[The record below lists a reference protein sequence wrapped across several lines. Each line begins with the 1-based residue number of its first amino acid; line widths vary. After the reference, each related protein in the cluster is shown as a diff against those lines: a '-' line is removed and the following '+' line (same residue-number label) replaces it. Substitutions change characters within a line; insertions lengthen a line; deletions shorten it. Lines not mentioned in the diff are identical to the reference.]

1 MAQPDFNVSQI
12 RIERTA
18 AWLFIVG
25 LVVVCFIYFATFFQP
40 LLLAVMIWY
49 FIYAMKDYGRRV
61 KIKDRR
67 LPEWMLTTLAFVL
80 IILIIYVIIEIV
92 TYNLELIIQ
101 RMPVYIVNSR
111 ELLESIQTVERFAE
125 IQDRLIERLEEFDF
139 RPILTRLL
147 NGLSGLAGNIVL
159 IIIYA
164 GFIIAEQRTFKKKL
178 TIIADS
184 SERAAD
190 FFAILRK
197 VNDAVRNYV
206 VVKSQMS
213 ILTGV
218 LSYFILLYFGVDFPV
233 LWGFLIFL
241 LNFIPYVGSIVA
253 SFLPAAFAVFQFHS
267 FSIFF
272 WILLT
277 VGTVQVV
284 VGNIVEPRVMGRTL
298 NLSPLGTLLALAF
311 WGLIWGVLG
320 MIISVPL
327 TSILVIIASHIPSMR
342 FMAVWLSETG
352 ELDVIQDTKK
362 ISDPMHE

>member
-1 MAQPDFNVSQI
+1 MAQPDFNVSEI

-40 LLLAVMIWY
+40 LVLALMIWY

-61 KIKDRR
+61 KIKKRS
-67 LPEWMLTTLAFVL
+67 LPEWVLTTLAFIL
-80 IILIIYVIIEIV
+80 IILITYVVIEIV

-101 RMPVYIVNSR
+101 RSQVYIANSR
-111 ELLESIQTVERFAE
+111 ELLESMQTIERFANLQE
-125 IQDRLIERLEEFDF
+125 RVIERLEEFDF

-147 NGLSGLAGNIVL
+147 NGLSGLAGNILL

-164 GFIIAEQRTFKKKL
+164 GFLIAEQRTFKRKL
-178 TIIADS
+178 TIIANS
-184 SERAAD
+184 SERASE
-190 FFAILRK
+190 FFSILHQ

-213 ILTGV
+213 LLTGL
-218 LSYFILLYFGVDFPV
+218 LSYFILLLFHVDFPV
-233 LWGFLIFL
+233 LWAFLIFL
-241 LNFIPYVGSIVA
+241 LNFIPYIGSVA
-253 SFLPAAFAVFQFHS
+253 ATFLPATFAIFQFQS
-267 FSIFF
+267 VSIFF

-277 VGTVQVV
+277 VGLVQVI
-284 VGNIVEPRVMGRTL
+284 VGNVVEPRVMGRTL

-342 FMAVWLSETG
+342 FLAVWLSETG
-352 ELDVIQDTKK
+352 DLEDIN
-362 ISDPMHE
+362 P